1 MDRVWGTAA
10 MNRFQSIAKAAALSE
25 GLPLASGEPAFFL
38 FPLEGP
44 HYLAYLSM
52 MTAVPHLT
60 RQIEG

>member
-1 MDRVWGTAA
+1 